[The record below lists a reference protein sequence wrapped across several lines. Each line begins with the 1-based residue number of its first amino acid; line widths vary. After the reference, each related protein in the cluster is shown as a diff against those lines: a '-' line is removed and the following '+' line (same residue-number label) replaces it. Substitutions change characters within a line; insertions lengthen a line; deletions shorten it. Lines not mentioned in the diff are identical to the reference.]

1 MYRFLV
7 SLLAGGCWLVA
18 TAATGSIGVIRSN
31 GDFRL
36 DGSTVRGNGTL
47 FDGDVIE
54 TMDTRSVVQLDAVQ
68 ITLGPDSRAQV
79 YRDRTVLEKGA
90 GLLRDAGTHEFEAA
104 SLRIA
109 PAAGDAV
116 VQVDVEGPGRISVSA
131 RSGGALVR
139 NAGGVLLASLR
150 PGADLEFDTQEGAS
164 AGASTAVKI
173 QGVVQVRDGNFFL
186 TDATTNVTYQLKASA
201 LVAQNLGKQVV
212 ITGSIIP
219 KVKPAGGA
227 SQVVEA
233 ASVTPVSKATAN
245 NGKTG
250 TNTAAS
256 TGLST
261 AAKVTICGVTVGATV
276 GVIGVVGGFNEEQ
289 PVSTASP
296 S

>member
-1 MYRFLV
+1 MFRFLV
-7 SLLAGGCWLVA
+7 SLLAGGCWLAA

-31 GDFRL
+31 GDFRV

-54 TMDTRSVVQLDAVQ
+54 TMDARSVVQLDAVQ

-90 GLLRDAGTHEFEAA
+90 GLLRDADTHVFEAA

-109 PAAGDAV
+109 PAARDAV

-139 NAGGVLLASLR
+139 NSGGVLVANVR
-150 PGADLEFDTQEGAS
+150 PGAELEFDTQEGAP
-164 AGASTAVKI
+164 AGASMAVKI
-173 QGVVQVRDGNFFL
+173 QGVVEVSGGNYFL
-186 TDATTNVTYQLKASA
+186 TDAATHVTYQLKISE
-201 LVAQNLGKQVV
+201 LVVQNLGKQVV

-219 KVKPAGGA
+219 KAKPVGGA

-233 ASVTPVSKATAN
+233 ASVTPVSKATG

-250 TNTAAS
+250 TNTAS

-261 AAKVTICGVTVGATV
+261 AAKATICGVAVGASV
-276 GVIGVVGGFNEEQ
+276 GVIGAVGGFNEE
-289 PVSTASP
+289 PRVNTTSP
-296 S
+296 D